1 MMTNDGGP
9 GAGGTGGTGDTSPHS
24 YGATEP
30 NLPYMG
36 RIDFSNASQ
45 PKFSLGAS
53 NVRARFMGT
62 GVSVLIKDEYRY
74 GMFKNYYDAQID
86 DGPATKITLSGDP
99 SMFEYPVV
107 SGLTYGEHTL
117 VVSKRTEPNVGNGF
131 FVGLDIS
138 GTILAPPAPPT
149 RRIEFI
155 GDSITSGAGV
165 EANGQNDPACM
176 LDSGYALALM
186 NANEAYG
193 VDTARALGAEYH
205 VLGVAGIGLI
215 RNYSSNTA
223 NDLRPM
229 PQVYDLTLPQMP
241 SGTANT
247 WDTSKWVPDAVVIML
262 GTNDFSPGDNPA
274 LTAPGTPADA
284 RPLMDVPTFVA
295 AYVAFVDT
303 LRGYYPNAHIF
314 AAGSP
319 MLVDDWPTAG
329 LYKSRTDLETAL
341 GMVEDHYTS
350 AGDTKVHKVL
360 VAKVGGTGCGT
371 HPGVAEHQA
380 ISATLQAAIKSA
392 LQW

>member
-1 MMTNDGGP
+1 
-9 GAGGTGGTGDTSPHS
+9 
-24 YGATEP
+24 
-30 NLPYMG
+30 
-36 RIDFSNASQ
+36 
-45 PKFSLGAS
+45 
-53 NVRARFMGT
+53 
-62 GVSVLIKDEYRY
+62 
-74 GMFKNYYDAQID
+74 
-86 DGPATKITLSGDP
+86 
-99 SMFEYPVV
+99 
-107 SGLTYGEHTL
+107 
-117 VVSKRTEPNVGNGF
+117 
-131 FVGLDIS
+131 
-138 GTILAPPAPPT
+138 
-149 RRIEFI
+149 
-155 GDSITSGAGV
+155 
-165 EANGQNDPACM
+165 
-176 LDSGYALALM
+176 
-186 NANEAYG
+186 
-193 VDTARALGAEYH
+193 
-205 VLGVAGIGLI
+205 
-215 RNYSSNTA
+215 
-223 NDLRPM
+223 
-229 PQVYDLTLPQMP
+229 
-241 SGTANT
+241 
-247 WDTSKWVPDAVVIML
+247 ML

-380 ISATLQAAIKSA
+380 ISATIQAAIKSA